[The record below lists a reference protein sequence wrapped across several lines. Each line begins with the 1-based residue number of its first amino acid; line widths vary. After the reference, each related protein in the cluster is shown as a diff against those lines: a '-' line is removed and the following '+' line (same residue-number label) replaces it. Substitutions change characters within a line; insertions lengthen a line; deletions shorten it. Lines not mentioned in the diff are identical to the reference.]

1 MERRDHAGGDG
12 QTLNLRVIGGRYHY
26 TAAGQLAQHEDT
38 STVQLSGNLFSGHW
52 GDDGEW
58 MLGIVGGYS
67 DNQGDS
73 RSNMTGTRADNQNR
87 GYAVGLTS
95 SWYQHGNQKQG
106 AWLIAGCNMRGLTMM
121 FPNKTM
127 EWIITTRRG
136 LSPRWKPVISGYRG
150 VVW

>member
-1 MERRDHAGGDG
+1 MK
-12 QTLNLRVIGGRYHY
+12 TLLRCNSVDLFRGR
-26 TAAGQLAQHEDT
+26 
-38 STVQLSGNLFSGHW
+38 W

-73 RSNMTGTRADNQNR
+73 RSSMTGTRADNQNH

-95 SWYQHGNQKQG
+95 SWFQHGKQKQG
-106 AWLIAGCNMRGLTMM
+106 PGWITGCSTRGLAMM
-121 FPNKTM
+121 FLNMKM
-127 EWIITTRRG
+127 AQIITIRRG
-136 LSPRWKPVISGYRG
+136 LSPCWRRGISGYRG